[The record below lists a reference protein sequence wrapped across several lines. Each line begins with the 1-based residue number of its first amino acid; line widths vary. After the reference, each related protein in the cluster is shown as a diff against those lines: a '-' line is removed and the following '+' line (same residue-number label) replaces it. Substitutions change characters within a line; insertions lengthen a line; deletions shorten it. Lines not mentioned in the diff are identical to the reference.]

1 MTTDDPSPIRILMA
15 NLSESLT
22 RLVVEMVAQNLHMKI
37 VGQVQGQLE
46 VLIGAQIGV
55 DMIILGA
62 PKLKPAPGIVSHIL
76 NEYPNT
82 KILVLSTSEDKG
94 TGYWLGI
101 HRCHIEYSTADSL
114 RTGIQELSKMLPSM

>member
-1 MTTDDPSPIRILMA
+1 MTTDDASPIRILMA
-15 NLSESLT
+15 NLSDSLT

-37 VGQVQGQLE
+37 VGEVQGQLE
-46 VLIGAQIGV
+46 VLIMAEIGV

-94 TGYWLGI
+94 TGYWLGVN
-101 HRCHIEYSTADSL
+101 RCHIDYSTADSL
-114 RTGIQELSKMLPSM
+114 RTGIQKLSKMIPSV